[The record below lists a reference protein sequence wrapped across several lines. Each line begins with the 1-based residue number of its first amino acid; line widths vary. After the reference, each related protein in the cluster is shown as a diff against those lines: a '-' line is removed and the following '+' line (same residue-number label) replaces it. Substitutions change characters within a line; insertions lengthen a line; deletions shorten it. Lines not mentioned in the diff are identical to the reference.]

1 MDAPAAGFMAHHRGG
16 FAPLGGRGCE
26 GGWVLRES
34 AVPVGP
40 AKRPELGSL
49 SCYLWERRGD
59 ERRGE
64 ERLYC
69 RAGTT
74 ASQSRTFLD
83 LRTDEGSL
91 LQCSFSS
98 SEALWEPAPTSME
111 VQTPRPCLKPQH
123 GSTQAVWIL
132 SVMVHSGLFCLLRS
146 SDMFRLPLFG
156 LSETSS

>member
-26 GGWVLRES
+26 GGWVQRES

-64 ERLYC
+64 ERRGYIVGLEQPP
-69 RAGTT
+69 R
-74 ASQSRTFLD
+74 SR
-83 LRTDEGSL
+83 
-91 LQCSFSS
+91 
-98 SEALWEPAPTSME
+98 
-111 VQTPRPCLKPQH
+111 
-123 GSTQAVWIL
+123 
-132 SVMVHSGLFCLLRS
+132 
-146 SDMFRLPLFG
+146 G
-156 LSETSS
+156 LSWI